1 MRRFGFTAA
10 GLLFVGVVI
19 VASGRAEPAQA
30 IHTCSATDRQFLRVA
45 ASNVETVQLMGQSY
59 VAGDGPAADAITAA
73 RNAALGVERTAPRD
87 FALKRARVFVRGMFT
102 EYGRAIRA
110 REAGRD
116 ASSHMYRAYSLANYA
131 HNVLDEARP
140 GLTGAGCQISDLL

>member
-1 MRRFGFTAA
+1 VRRFGVTAA
-10 GLLFVGVVI
+10 GLLLVGVAI

-30 IHTCSATDRQFLRVA
+30 NHTCSATDRQFLRVA

-59 VAGDGPAADAITAA
+59 VAGDGLAADVLNAA

-87 FALKRARVFVRGMFT
+87 FALKRARVLVHGMFI

-110 REAGRD
+110 REQGKD
-116 ASSHMYRAYSLANYA
+116 ASAHMYRAYSLANYA
-131 HNVLDEARP
+131 HNVLDEART
-140 GLTGAGCQISDLL
+140 GLTSAGCQISSLL